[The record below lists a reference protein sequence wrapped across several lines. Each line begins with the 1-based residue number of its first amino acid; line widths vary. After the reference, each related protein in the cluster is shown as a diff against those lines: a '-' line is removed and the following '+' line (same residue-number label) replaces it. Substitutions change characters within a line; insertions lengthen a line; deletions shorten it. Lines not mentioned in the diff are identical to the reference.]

1 MKDIEEVSM
10 DRYLT
15 RKEVADRLRVTPE
28 TVSDWI
34 RAGKLKAEK
43 VGKKLLITEKA
54 VLDAVEA
61 VK

>member
-34 RAGKLKAEK
+34 RDGKLKAEK